1 MNRPIRTTG
10 NEYRMSTTEP
20 TATGPTYADAIER
33 ASAALMF
40 REPVLARTGKTA
52 RAIATRIVDAL
63 IATNATTASV
73 VKPDEAT
80 QTTIDT
86 Q

>member
-1 MNRPIRTTG
+1 MTTP
-10 NEYRMSTTEP
+10 EP

-52 RAIATRIVDAL
+52 RAIATRVVDAL
-63 IATNATTASV
+63 IATNATQSSIT
-73 VKPDEAT
+73 KPVEAT